1 MISLSFDSLR
11 SSILDSANL
20 VHHMDS
26 VMRLIVE
33 DDVSDAEQ
41 EACAHQMVQ
50 PWTGDPEDEGRGKQG
65 DTCARKVIQWTNKAW
80 MPSDLKLSVIWLE
93 LVVGKTLGS

>member
-26 VMRLIVE
+26 AMRLVME
-33 DDVSDAEQ
+33 DDVGDAEQ
-41 EACAHQMVQ
+41 GACAHQMVQ
-50 PWTGDPEDEGRGKQG
+50 PWTGDPEDEGRGRQG
-65 DTCARKVIQWTNKAW
+65 DTSARKVHPMNQQGMDA
-80 MPSDLKLSVIWLE
+80 V
-93 LVVGKTLGS
+93 

>member
-20 VHHMDS
+20 VHHMDR

-41 EACAHQMVQ
+41 EA
-50 PWTGDPEDEGRGKQG
+50 
-65 DTCARKVIQWTNKAW
+65 
-80 MPSDLKLSVIWLE
+80 
-93 LVVGKTLGS
+93 